1 MKHSSTPPPPGPGR
15 HSITRLRP
23 YLAALLLL
31 LAAPLA
37 RAQAPAWQ
45 SAQALVGLDVYP
57 TASTTGPGGFV
68 FMVGMFS
75 GTATFGPT
83 QLTSAGSND
92 IFVAKWDPTTRAFLW
107 AQRAGGNASDEAD
120 GVAVQGNN
128 VYVTGSFGSPTADFG
143 PVMLTNA
150 NTLAAGNTPDGF
162 LTKFVDAGSTG
173 TFGWTQQFG
182 GGNIEFSNA
191 VAVVG
196 SSVYIC
202 GQFRSP
208 TLAFGSTTLVCTGS
222 DNAFVAKLTD
232 AGATGSFVWA
242 YRAGGTNTDGA
253 EALAVSGSSV
263 YVGGHIY
270 SATATFG
277 PLTLA
282 NAAGTSSDGF
292 LAKLTDAG
300 TAAAFTWVLPIAGPN
315 DERVSALTTNGS
327 SVYLAGAF
335 SSPAITLGGSTLTN
349 AGTGGTAGPDAFV
362 AKTTDAGS
370 TGSFTWA
377 QPATDTDGFR
387 ALALNGPNIY
397 VAGTFYGAAQFGS
410 TTLTSR
416 GFGDICVAKLT
427 DAGPTGS
434 FVWAQQA
441 GSGDRDLGYALALSG
456 TSVCVAGLLGVGPTT
471 ATFGSLS
478 LTNTVPMRS
487 MGYVATLTDP
497 TLTATAGPRVL
508 PAVAVFPNPAHAT
521 ATVQL
526 PAVPGASAATLTL
539 LDAVGRVVRTATV
552 PLPAAG
558 LRHPLDLA
566 GLPAGLYA
574 VRVAAGASTATHRL
588 VVE

>member
-1 MKHSSTPPPPGPGR
+1 MKQFSTTPPGSGR
-15 HSITRLRP
+15 HFITRLRP

-37 RAQAPAWQ
+37 RAQAPAPAWQ
-45 SAQALVGLDVYP
+45 TAQALVGLDVFP
-57 TASTTGPGGFV
+57 VAATTGPGGFV
-68 FMVGMFS
+68 FMVGLFT
-75 GTATFGPT
+75 GTATFGTT
-83 QLTSAGSND
+83 QLTSAGSDD
-92 IFVAKWDPTTRAFLW
+92 IFVTKWDPNTRAFVW
-107 AQRAGGNASDEAD
+107 AQRAGGNASDQAD
-120 GVAVQGNN
+120 GVAVQGAN
-128 VYVTGSFGSPTADFG
+128 VYVTGSFASPTADFG
-143 PVMLTNA
+143 PVTLANA
-150 NTLAAGNTPDGF
+150 NTLAAGNTSDGF
-162 LTKFVDAGSTG
+162 LTKFVDAGSTSS
-173 TFGWTQQFG
+173 FGWTQQFG

-191 VAVVG
+191 VAAVG

-232 AGATGSFVWA
+232 AGTTGSFVWA
-242 YRAGGTNTDGA
+242 YRAGGTFTDGA

-263 YVGGHIY
+263 YLGGHFT
-270 SATATFG
+270 STTATFG
-277 PLTLA
+277 TLTLA
-282 NAAGTSSDGF
+282 NAAGNSSDGF
-292 LAKLTDAG
+292 LAKLADAG
-300 TAAAFTWVLPIAGPN
+300 STAAFTWALSIRGTGS
-315 DERVSALTTNGS
+315 ERVNALQASGS
-327 SVYLAGAF
+327 SVYLTGAF
-335 SSPAITLGGSTLTN
+335 SSAAVTLGGSTLAN
-349 AGTGGTAGPDAFV
+349 SGSGDISAFV
-362 AKTTDAGS
+362 AKVTDAGS
-370 TGSFTWA
+370 AGSFTWA
-377 QPATDTDGFR
+377 QSASRIDGLQ
-387 ALALNGPNIY
+387 ALALNGQSIY

-456 TSVCVAGLLGVGPTT
+456 TSVCVAGLIGAGT
-471 ATFGSLS
+471 ATFGSLA
-478 LTNTVPMRS
+478 LTNNVPMRS
-487 MGYVATLTDP
+487 MGYVATLTDA
-497 TLTATAGPRVL
+497 TLTATAGPRAL
-508 PAVAVFPNPAHAT
+508 PDVAVFPNPAHAT

-526 PAVPGASAATLTL
+526 PPVPGASVATLTL
-539 LDAVGRVVRTATV
+539 TDALGRVVRTATV

-574 VRVAAGASTATHRL
+574 VRVAAGGRSATHRL